1 MIFHVFGLSGVGKT
15 TLANNIKLRLE
26 KEYHTKVMIL
36 DGDKFREN
44 ISSDLGF
51 SKNDREENI
60 RRMFEYAKL
69 SSANNI
75 ITIVSAISPYNAIR
89 TAYKKKLNNLF
100 LIWLTCNLS
109 TLIKRDPKGLYKR
122 ALLDDTDLKKIKNFT
137 GISDVF
143 EEPKNAD
150 LTIDTGVTTPADS
163 EEILV
168 NFILDKIKNTQ
179 QDIAF

>member
-89 TAYKKKLNNLF
+89 TAYKKN
-100 LIWLTCNLS
+100 
-109 TLIKRDPKGLYKR
+109 
-122 ALLDDTDLKKIKNFT
+122 
-137 GISDVF
+137 
-143 EEPKNAD
+143 
-150 LTIDTGVTTPADS
+150 
-163 EEILV
+163 
-168 NFILDKIKNTQ
+168 
-179 QDIAF
+179 

>member
-1 MIFHVFGLSGVGKT
+1 M
-15 TLANNIKLRLE
+15 
-26 KEYHTKVMIL
+26 
-36 DGDKFREN
+36 
-44 ISSDLGF
+44 
-51 SKNDREENI
+51 
-60 RRMFEYAKL
+60 
-69 SSANNI
+69 
-75 ITIVSAISPYNAIR
+75 
-89 TAYKKKLNNLF
+89 NNLF

-150 LTIDTGVTTPADS
+150 LTIDTGVTTTADS